1 MFTMK
6 PESVTVGRLTYSDG
20 MNTVTLYSERSPG
33 HRVDVY
39 SLIYR
44 SRGRRRDWKV
54 LFEAVHTNASGYA
67 RSLGDYDTESEAIRA
82 GEYALGIR
90 DTP

>member
-1 MFTMK
+1 MFAMK
-6 PESVTVGRLTYSDG
+6 PESVTAGRLTYSDG
-20 MNTVTLYSERSPG
+20 MNTATLYAERSPG

-44 SRGRRRDWKV
+44 GHSGWIV
-54 LFEAVHTNASGYA
+54 LFEAVHTDASGYA
-67 RSLGDYDTESEAIRA
+67 RSLGDYDTESDAIA
-82 GEYALGIR
+82 AAEYVLGIR

>member
-1 MFTMK
+1 MFTTK

-20 MNTVTLYSERSPG
+20 MNTATLYAERSPG

-39 SLIYR
+39 SLIYL
-44 SRGRRRDWKV
+44 SGGDGGWIV
-54 LFEAVHTNASGYA
+54 LFEAVHTDASGYA

-82 GEYALGIR
+82 GEYVLGIR